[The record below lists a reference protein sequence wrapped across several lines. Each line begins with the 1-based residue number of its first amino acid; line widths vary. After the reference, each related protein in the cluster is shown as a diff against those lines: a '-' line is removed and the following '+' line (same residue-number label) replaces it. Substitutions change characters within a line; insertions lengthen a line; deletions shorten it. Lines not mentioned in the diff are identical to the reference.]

1 MNIVIDKRRSE
12 GSPLDLNNL
21 PEDYIRDGKQIIE
34 DSSSGHRKKK
44 SGLKEGKEESGK
56 VYECRFCSL
65 KFCKSQAL
73 GGHMN
78 RHRQE
83 RETETLNRARQLVFS
98 NDNLAA
104 QPPPPHLGCCHS
116 MAPANYHSAGGSGN
130 VGSDSTLP
138 LRFPT
143 RMFSG
148 SSPGT
153 LLPQPPPPP
162 LPSSHQPYL
171 YNSPTRPSSFPS
183 YYPPPQASINDYYVG
198 HVLGNPSQCSHQTV
212 NYGSSSVESS
222 SYTCIG
228 APVGHAAVGFGGRD
242 GGGSGGRDGS
252 QQQQR
257 LDVPSSINRFQDGF

>member
-1 MNIVIDKRRSE
+1 MMRSQ

-21 PEDYIRDGKQIIE
+21 PEDYIRDRKQIIE
-34 DSSSGHRKKK
+34 DTSTGHRKKK
-44 SGLKEGKEESGK
+44 SGGKEGNEESGK

-98 NDNLAA
+98 NDNLAV
-104 QPPPPHLGCCHS
+104 QSPPPHLGCCHS
-116 MAPANYHSAGGSGN
+116 MTPGSYHTAGSGG
-130 VGSDSTLP
+130 VGSDPTLS

-143 RMFSG
+143 RMFPG
-148 SSPGT
+148 SSPTT
-153 LLPQPPPPP
+153 LLPPTPSPPPPP
-162 LPSSHQPYL
+162 PPHQPYL
-171 YNSPTRPSSFPS
+171 YSSPSRPSSFPS

-198 HVLGNPSQCSHQTV
+198 HVLGNPAQCSHQTM
-212 NYGSSSVESS
+212 NYGSTRSSMESS

-228 APVGHAAVGFGGRD
+228 APVGPAATFGGRES
-242 GGGSGGRDGS
+242 GSGRDGS
-252 QQQQR
+252 QQQR

>member
-1 MNIVIDKRRSE
+1 MRSE

-104 QPPPPHLGCCHS
+104 QPPPPPHLGCCHS
-116 MAPANYHSAGGSGN
+116 MAPANYHTAGGSGS

-212 NYGSSSVESS
+212 NYGSSPVESS

-228 APVGHAAVGFGGRD
+228 APVGHAAAGFGGRD